1 VALKIR
7 FNPSEPG
14 FWVSGLAHAG
24 LLAAAVFTLT
34 APRFPDA
41 QEGIPV
47 EVITDNQ
54 FSEITKGETTAKQV
68 QTDPKPRADRVAD
81 TIQQR
86 EAGADKRDAPAP
98 PKRPLE
104 MKVADKDEEVPAEA
118 PAPPPRPEPK
128 PEPMREEAG
137 KVAERAAAEA
147 LARQKAE
154 SAKAAAQAKEA
165 AEAEAKA
172 VAEAEAQAKARAEA
186 EAQAQAEV
194 RRAAEAKLNAEAEA
208 RRAEAEAEARRTA
221 ELKAKA
227 AAEARKAA
235 EAKAKADAE
244 AKRVAEAKAAEA
256 KARKEA
262 EVAKKLD
269 VGDLRQFLNSKDKHQ
284 STGAT
289 GAEIQKTASLGTAAG
304 TAAKLNPSMRD
315 ALGAIIKEQMERCY
329 SAPVGAS
336 GNVTLPILDVR
347 FNSDGSLAAEPRVIR
362 AGSTPIDRTVAE
374 TAARAVRRCAP
385 YNIPSKFAPFYQDWK
400 TWHIEFDLGQT

>member
-1 VALKIR
+1 LALKIR

-14 FWVSGLAHAG
+14 YWVSGLAHAALIAAG
-24 LLAAAVFTLT
+24 LFTLT
-34 APRFPDA
+34 AQRFPDA

-68 QTDPKPRADRVAD
+68 QTDPKQRADRVAD

-86 EAGADKRDAPAP
+86 ETGEDKRDAPAP
-98 PKRPLE
+98 PKRPVE
-104 MKVADKDEEVPAEA
+104 MKVADKDEEVPAQA

-128 PEPMREEAG
+128 PDPMREEAR
-137 KVAERAAAEA
+137 KVAEKAAAEA
-147 LARQKAE
+147 LARQKSE
-154 SAKAAAQAKEA
+154 SEANAAAQAKEA

-172 VAEAEAQAKARAEA
+172 VAEAEAQTRARAEA
-186 EAQAQAEV
+186 DAQAEA
-194 RRAAEAKLNAEAEA
+194 RRAAEAKLKAEAEA

-221 ELKAKA
+221 EVKAKA
-227 AAEARKAA
+227 EAEARKAA
-235 EAKAKADAE
+235 EAKVKADAE
-244 AKRVAEAKAAEA
+244 AKRVAQAKAAEA

-269 VGDLRQFLNSKDKHQ
+269 VGDLRQFLNSKDRNQ

-289 GAEIQKTASLGTAAG
+289 GAEIQKTASLGTAVG

-347 FNSDGSLAAEPRVIR
+347 FNADGSLAAEPRVIR
-362 AGSTPIDRTVAE
+362 AGSTPLDRTVAE

>member
-1 VALKIR
+1 MALKIR

-14 FWVSGLAHAG
+14 FWVSGLAHAALVAAG
-24 LLAAAVFTLT
+24 LYTLA

-68 QTDPKPRADRVAD
+68 QTNPKPRADRVAD

-86 EAGADKRDAPAP
+86 EAGEDKRDAPAP
-98 PKRPLE
+98 PKRPIE
-104 MKVADKDEEVPAEA
+104 MKVADKDEEVPAQA

-128 PEPMREEAG
+128 PDPMREEAQ
-137 KVAERAAAEA
+137 KIAEKAAAEA

-154 SAKAAAQAKEA
+154 SEAKAA

-186 EAQAQAEV
+186 DALAQATA
-194 RRAAEAKLNAEAEA
+194 RRAAEAKAKAEAEA

-227 AAEARKAA
+227 EAEARKAA

-256 KARKEA
+256 KARREA
-262 EVAKKLD
+262 ELAKKLD
-269 VGDLRQFLNSKDKHQ
+269 VGDLRQFLNSKDRNQ

-336 GNVTLPILDVR
+336 GNVILPILDVR
-347 FNSDGSLAAEPRVIR
+347 FNADGSLAAEPRVIR
-362 AGSTPIDRTVAE
+362 AGSTALDRTVAE

-385 YNIPSKFAPFYQDWK
+385 YNIPAKFAPFYQDWK